1 MGETLTPSPYA
12 WRARAVSGE
21 GGVDAGRVTGRIRG
35 GPLAPDLRPATEL
48 TAQPPLPASA
58 MPLGRGGRA
67 GRPCA
72 ALSGLSPHS
81 ERKYAMSLPGLELG
95 VGP

>member
-1 MGETLTPSPYA
+1 MTHEVRWGNFEEVSA
-12 WRARAVSGE
+12 WGIWGDPHCSLPHRTHGGPELGAVSGE

-58 MPLGRGGRA
+58 CPSATGA
-67 GRPCA
+67 P
-72 ALSGLSPHS
+72 
-81 ERKYAMSLPGLELG
+81 
-95 VGP
+95 